1 MVTLNNTM
9 LGGKAESAN
18 GTNRSGIL
26 FWLNAKAQSSKQY
39 HIGSWDVEISG
50 SNFIVARTTDVLSN
64 TEMRGQGYNVCEK
77 ALDIFC
83 ADGHGALHII
93 SPFERNLLLSNADG
107 KTSLWVSC
115 AEDFTLSI
123 QAAISVKDKDGNIIP
138 SVPRAQTTWE
148 NVYSYYRYSKLSNNI
163 YDEYRWMYL
172 VFEIIMQKIAP
183 IHFDVVKN
191 KPTEGEWT
199 WLCRALNEAEAHH
212 GWITAMNW
220 PTTDAIDYFHT
231 NQYNDV
237 RCNLFHSKG
246 GHLQPNEHISLD
258 TVSMRLKELDRL
270 CVFLMRRI
278 YNLNSNGGVLTH
290 HGFEMIM
297 NSMFD
302 NASAFL
308 SEIDIKPLG
317 SSVSL
322 QDVNPFLCLAEIP
335 EKSVQENAVTIHVF
349 HSPFP
354 KDEERKVRSYGT
366 MSGDKLTIYDYPYDH
381 TLSVQG
387 IDDVYLVQ
395 MIKLMN
401 KSDKKQHKHNGIVS
415 SYQMS
420 I

>member
-1 MVTLNNTM
+1 
-9 LGGKAESAN
+9 
-18 GTNRSGIL
+18 
-26 FWLNAKAQSSKQY
+26 
-39 HIGSWDVEISG
+39 
-50 SNFIVARTTDVLSN
+50 
-64 TEMRGQGYNVCEK
+64 
-77 ALDIFC
+77 
-83 ADGHGALHII
+83 
-93 SPFERNLLLSNADG
+93 
-107 KTSLWVSC
+107 
-115 AEDFTLSI
+115 
-123 QAAISVKDKDGNIIP
+123 
-138 SVPRAQTTWE
+138 
-148 NVYSYYRYSKLSNNI
+148 
-163 YDEYRWMYL
+163 
-172 VFEIIMQKIAP
+172 
-183 IHFDVVKN
+183 
-191 KPTEGEWT
+191 
-199 WLCRALNEAEAHH
+199 
-212 GWITAMNW
+212 
-220 PTTDAIDYFHT
+220 
-231 NQYNDV
+231 
-237 RCNLFHSKG
+237 
-246 GHLQPNEHISLD
+246 
-258 TVSMRLKELDRL
+258 
-270 CVFLMRRI
+270 MRRI

-381 TLSVQG
+381 ILSVQG